1 MELSLSAEH
10 TACGI
15 EFCLWKEGTACF
27 LVEGAGMGMREGGAH
42 LRSRQQVSLGLQVIW
57 DVV

>member
-15 EFCLWKEGTACF
+15 GFCLWKEGTACF
-27 LVEGAGMGMREGGAH
+27 LVEGAGMGMREGGAR
-42 LRSRQQVSLGLQVIW
+42 LRSRQQVSLGLQVI
-57 DVV
+57 